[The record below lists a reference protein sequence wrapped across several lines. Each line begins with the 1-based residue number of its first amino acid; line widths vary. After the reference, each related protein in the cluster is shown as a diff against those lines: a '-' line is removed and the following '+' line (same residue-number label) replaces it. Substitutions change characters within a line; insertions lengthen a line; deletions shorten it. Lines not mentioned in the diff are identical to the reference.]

1 MSRDELAELYRLC
14 GTVKPVDESLIKAG
28 LPKKETVPEPGKLRG
43 ILEEKEREGNRRKS
57 IGIEAARAQTPDG
70 AGGFC
75 FSKGKYALIVG
86 RQSLFK
92 AFELKDEVQAF
103 ERTTPEHYPEWLWN
117 VRAVGARKES
127 AGTESFALNLWDRL
141 LQVLDEI
148 GRRVSEEA
156 LEGSRAK
163 VVIPSS
169 CDHDEAKAAC
179 ARFISA
185 GIGEPTWVQRTL
197 TLRADCSA
205 IKGITVGGKPPRNA
219 DDYRRVI
226 SFIEFRQKLP
236 DLAEL
241 WDKLVG
247 RAGGPL
253 FETFGPE
260 SPELLA
266 HDQYAKEITDAL
278 SWWRDHAKPVLEK
291 MQDLGIT
298 VRTQSQFGIPQPI
311 EVTRTLEEVY
321 PKVLLWLQSCEAQS
335 RLDQEFKDLLSVL
348 SAETARAPAV
358 AKPLKDCF
366 EAKDVEGYEK
376 NYLKLAELWKEEED
390 VGRLHAGF
398 ARLREVSPSW
408 ASRLAS
414 RDESLLGAG
423 VPGKLLEAWD
433 WGAKNIFFQQ
443 YRNENPAGIEK
454 RGEELSKNLL
464 KTTGS
469 LVSCLAWLSLKDR
482 FNDNPALL
490 QGLRSWAQIMG
501 MLGKGTG
508 KNAPAIREKARR
520 VMDRCQS
527 GVPVWIMPM
536 EQALRTFRGKKP
548 FDVVI
553 LDEASQSDITALPV
567 LFLGKKVIVAGDNR
581 QVSPDAVGVDRD
593 RAEGIVQ
600 RDLAGRVANWEVY
613 QPKMSLYDVAEL
625 SYHPVMLVEHFRCVP
640 KIIGFSNVLS
650 YDGRIQP
657 LRNSES
663 TNLLP
668 PFVLCRTD
676 GKREEDRNKKEALTI
691 AALVK
696 ACIRQPEYAGK
707 SIGIISM
714 LSGGNANKS
723 QAAEIQRAVYAAI
736 GANAMQKHRILCGTS
751 AEFQGDERDVIFMS
765 LVDSSPESGDLLR
778 KLTEGSGDMYKKRW
792 NVAVSRARDQV
803 WVVYSFDPMKE
814 LAAGDLR
821 KLFFDYIGNSDDL
834 ARQQRDVEEEA
845 ESPFESAV
853 GKALTSRG
861 YRLTPQYR
869 VGSYR
874 IDFVVSDGHRKA
886 ALECDGDQ
894 YHSSPEAVAKDLE
907 RQTVLERI
915 GWNFVRVSGG
925 EYFRD
930 PDGAVDRICEAL
942 SNLGISPVPEK
953 DFSENGHEE
962 SNLEKRIKQDA
973 DVFLRELE
981 KEFPEETEAESDDV
995 LTAEVQDARAR
1006 TEVSRKPSEKQPL
1019 ETLVVAA
1026 EKSVAEKR
1034 ETRSTKE
1041 EQPPVANA
1049 EKQAVLFGK
1058 LDEKAF
1064 VPENEPDA
1072 TLPVEPPKVQTRP
1085 AVPKKLVKNNPLET
1099 VAGAAEKVAAEKSK
1113 ARTAEEKQPPEAG
1126 EQATFFEK
1134 LDEEDFL
1141 PENEADQSEAIVPKK
1156 EVKPRAWERMDS
1168 EVWKSFL
1175 APEVRDEA
1183 YGETAEGLDKEKD
1196 SSAEVQ
1202 SRPRATKAARK
1213 PRTTSTARTRK
1224 TVAKTSARKSAAD
1237 GTSKARKSTKAAA
1250 KSAYDEELTRS
1261 NRQRIVR
1268 EDKEIKAMIKAS
1280 GLESLDR
1287 RDQNKGWWVIADYF
1301 HGHHLLEE
1309 IKEKYGIDFKYNP
1322 NGGRASDNMPVFKL
1336 DIRHRHKD

>member
-1 MSRDELAELYRLC
+1 MLIQKVDARRLAVVSLLTYASDIARIKRKTALTYKSYDWSMFFSKVDGTLPGVKKWEHASGNTSVLLSITQQTIPRAPRPDKELEPWLGGDWGSTAWIPAHAEFLKGKDDTKVSFSEIPLLQSLWNVWIRTWKNWREDALRREQTQKLFARFFALQQLIEKSSLRKVAMAGNMFFMTDKAHKGICVPLLAQPVIIETDILGRGSNARSVLRVSLDTEEVPVVRTGIFNELTDTPFSQKAIGNIAKIVQGKTTHPFYTEEVKGDFNAFACGICPPDSRWADSMAECHPTESEPFWVCEEPMIWVQDRPSDLGEAARDTAQRILEGADVPDYMYDLACTPTRASGEPRPVPVTERERTIEEQLAAAGGESPEILFAKPSNREQLQIAEEVESGSGVLVQGPPGTGKTHTIANLIGHFLSEGKTVLVTSQKEKALTVLKEKIPEKLWPLCVSSLGGSADIQKTIADLIRQAGAESEKSLKGKAARLQARRKDILKSLSDTRKKRVFLLDRERKQFSLGGDVYTYSQLGDWLRSHSELRSALPASDCNFTRPFPMSRDELAELYRLC

-553 LDEASQSDITALPV
+553 L
-567 LFLGKKVIVAGDNR
+567 
-581 QVSPDAVGVDRD
+581 
-593 RAEGIVQ
+593 
-600 RDLAGRVANWEVY
+600 
-613 QPKMSLYDVAEL
+613 
-625 SYHPVMLVEHFRCVP
+625 
-640 KIIGFSNVLS
+640 
-650 YDGRIQP
+650 
-657 LRNSES
+657 
-663 TNLLP
+663 
-668 PFVLCRTD
+668 
-676 GKREEDRNKKEALTI
+676 
-691 AALVK
+691 
-696 ACIRQPEYAGK
+696 
-707 SIGIISM
+707 
-714 LSGGNANKS
+714 
-723 QAAEIQRAVYAAI
+723 
-736 GANAMQKHRILCGTS
+736 
-751 AEFQGDERDVIFMS
+751 
-765 LVDSSPESGDLLR
+765 
-778 KLTEGSGDMYKKRW
+778 
-792 NVAVSRARDQV
+792 
-803 WVVYSFDPMKE
+803 
-814 LAAGDLR
+814 
-821 KLFFDYIGNSDDL
+821 
-834 ARQQRDVEEEA
+834 
-845 ESPFESAV
+845 
-853 GKALTSRG
+853 
-861 YRLTPQYR
+861 
-869 VGSYR
+869 
-874 IDFVVSDGHRKA
+874 
-886 ALECDGDQ
+886 
-894 YHSSPEAVAKDLE
+894 
-907 RQTVLERI
+907 
-915 GWNFVRVSGG
+915 
-925 EYFRD
+925 
-930 PDGAVDRICEAL
+930 
-942 SNLGISPVPEK
+942 
-953 DFSENGHEE
+953 
-962 SNLEKRIKQDA
+962 
-973 DVFLRELE
+973 
-981 KEFPEETEAESDDV
+981 
-995 LTAEVQDARAR
+995 
-1006 TEVSRKPSEKQPL
+1006 
-1019 ETLVVAA
+1019 
-1026 EKSVAEKR
+1026 
-1034 ETRSTKE
+1034 
-1041 EQPPVANA
+1041 
-1049 EKQAVLFGK
+1049 
-1058 LDEKAF
+1058 
-1064 VPENEPDA
+1064 
-1072 TLPVEPPKVQTRP
+1072 
-1085 AVPKKLVKNNPLET
+1085 
-1099 VAGAAEKVAAEKSK
+1099 
-1113 ARTAEEKQPPEAG
+1113 
-1126 EQATFFEK
+1126 
-1134 LDEEDFL
+1134 
-1141 PENEADQSEAIVPKK
+1141 
-1156 EVKPRAWERMDS
+1156 
-1168 EVWKSFL
+1168 
-1175 APEVRDEA
+1175 
-1183 YGETAEGLDKEKD
+1183 
-1196 SSAEVQ
+1196 
-1202 SRPRATKAARK
+1202 
-1213 PRTTSTARTRK
+1213 
-1224 TVAKTSARKSAAD
+1224 
-1237 GTSKARKSTKAAA
+1237 
-1250 KSAYDEELTRS
+1250 
-1261 NRQRIVR
+1261 
-1268 EDKEIKAMIKAS
+1268 
-1280 GLESLDR
+1280 
-1287 RDQNKGWWVIADYF
+1287 
-1301 HGHHLLEE
+1301 
-1309 IKEKYGIDFKYNP
+1309 
-1322 NGGRASDNMPVFKL
+1322 
-1336 DIRHRHKD
+1336 